1 MEVLNSAA
9 TAFGVAVIAY
19 CLAYNG
25 LQLFFVVIA
34 FREVRSC
41 LRGKAYEDLDV
52 VFDSPFTPPL
62 SMIVPAY
69 NEERTIVDSLESIL
83 RLRFPRVEIV
93 IVNDGSRDGT
103 LRRIIDRFGFERI
116 EITYEERITTSPVRG
131 FYEKRTSLPPGVTR
145 WVLIDKEN
153 GGKAD
158 ALNAGINAS
167 TCPFFV
173 SMDADSLIDPDALL
187 QAFRVML
194 SDDGVAVIGGQVALA
209 NGCEVRGG
217 RVARMGLPKSSLARF
232 QVVEYVRSFS
242 LGRTALGVLDSILII
257 SGVFGIFR
265 KETVLGVGGYLT
277 RFLTG
282 RIAREFTGEGRATV
296 CEDMEIIVRIQRYIR
311 EKRLRQRVA
320 FTPYPLC
327 WTEAPEDARSLG
339 KQRNRWTRG
348 LAETLSY
355 HRALLFSRHH
365 GRIGM
370 FAYPYFLLFEFLGAP
385 LELAGYLALPL
396 LHLLGFLSF
405 PFLGTFFLVSAG
417 FGTVVSVAAVV
428 AGVWPE
434 RAGEG
439 PQGSH
444 ASLLRYRGRDVAVL
458 LAYGFLENLGYR
470 QLTLWWRIRGI
481 WDFLFSDKGWEKFE
495 RKGFGG
501 IAAGGEAGPG

>member
-1 MEVLNSAA
+1 VEAFTVAA
-9 TAFGVAVIAY
+9 SVFGVAVIAY

-25 LQLFFVVIA
+25 IQLFFVFIA
-34 FREVRSC
+34 FREVRLC
-41 LRGKAYEDLDV
+41 LRGRAYEDLDV
-52 VFDSPFTPPL
+52 VLDSPFTPPL
-62 SMIVPAY
+62 SVIVPAY
-69 NEERTIVDSLESIL
+69 NEERTIVDSLDSIL

-103 LRRIIDRFGFERI
+103 LRRIVDTFGFERI
-116 EITYEERITTSPVRG
+116 EITYEERITTSTVRG

-173 SMDADSLIDPDALL
+173 SMDADSLIDVDALL

-194 SDDGVAVIGGQVALA
+194 SDDRIAVIGGQVALA
-209 NGCEVRGG
+209 NGCEIREG
-217 RVARMGLPKSSLARF
+217 RVERMGLPRSSLARF
-232 QVVEYVRSFS
+232 QIVEYVRSFS

-277 RFLTG
+277 KFLTG
-282 RIAREFTGEGRATV
+282 KIAREYTGEGRATV

-311 EKRLRQRVA
+311 EKRLLQRVA

-327 WTEAPEDARSLG
+327 WTEAPEDAGSLG

-355 HRALLFSRHH
+355 HRALLFSRRH

-385 LELAGYLALPL
+385 LEMAGYLLLPL
-396 LHLLGFLSF
+396 FFLSGILSF
-405 PFLGTFFLVSAG
+405 PYLVMFFLASAG
-417 FGTVVSVAAVV
+417 FGTVVSVASVV
-428 AGVWPE
+428 SGAWPE
-434 RAGEG
+434 TGMEG
-439 PQGSH
+439 LKGSH
-444 ASLLRYRGRDVAVL
+444 ASLLRYRRGEVGIL
-458 LAYGFLENLGYR
+458 LLYGFLENFGYR
-470 QLTLWWRIRGI
+470 QMTLWWRIRGI

-495 RKGFGG
+495 RKGFGEP
-501 IAAGGEAGPG
+501 AAAKEAERT

>member
-1 MEVLNSAA
+1 LD
-9 TAFGVAVIAY
+9 AFSFGASVIGITVIAY
-19 CLAYNG
+19 CFAYNV
-25 LQLFFVVIA
+25 LQFLFVA
-34 FREVRSC
+34 LGFREVRLC

-52 VFDSPFTPPL
+52 VLGSPFTPPL
-62 SMIVPAY
+62 SVIVPAY
-69 NEERTIVDSLESIL
+69 NEEKTIVDSLESIL
-83 RLRFPRVEIV
+83 RLRFPRVEII

-103 LRRIIDRFGFERI
+103 LRRIIDEFGFERV

-131 FYEKRTSLPPGVTR
+131 FYEKRTSLPSGVTR

-194 SDDGVAVIGGQVALA
+194 ADDSVAVIGGQVALA
-209 NGCEVRGG
+209 NGCEIRKG
-217 RVARMGLPKSSLARF
+217 RVERMGLPRSSLARF

-242 LGRTALGVLDSILII
+242 LGRTALGVLDSILIV

-282 RIAREFTGEGRATV
+282 KIAREYTGEGRSTV

-355 HRALLFSRHH
+355 HRSLLFSRRH

-385 LELAGYLALPL
+385 LEIAGYLALPIFC
-396 LHLLGFLSF
+396 LLGILSI
-405 PFLGTFFLVSAG
+405 PYLVIFFLVSAV

-428 AGVWPE
+428 SAAWPE
-434 RAGEG
+434 WGGEELKG
-439 PQGSH
+439 PP
-444 ASLLRYRGRDVAVL
+444 ASLLRYRGGDVAIL
-458 LAYGFLENLGYR
+458 MLYGFLENFGYR
-470 QLTLWWRIRGI
+470 QMTLWWMVRGL
-481 WDFLFSDKGWEKFE
+481 WDFLFTDKGWEKFE
-495 RKGFGG
+495 RKGFGEP
-501 IAAGGEAGPG
+501 ATKKEMEQT